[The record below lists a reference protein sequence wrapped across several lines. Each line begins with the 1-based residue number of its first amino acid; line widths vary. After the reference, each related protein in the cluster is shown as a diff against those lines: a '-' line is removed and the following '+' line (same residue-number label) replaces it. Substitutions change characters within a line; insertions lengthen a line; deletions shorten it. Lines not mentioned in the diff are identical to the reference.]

1 MARKTISLDEKIEK
15 AEAAVLAA
23 KARYD
28 KALDELE
35 KLVTKKKQLEDKR
48 VLEAY
53 HESDKSAD
61 EIIAFLLSKDD
72 EESECSCQRMMER
85 GFMISGC
92 RYWIM

>member
-1 MARKTISLDEKIEK
+1 MARKIILLDEKIEK
-15 AEAAVLAA
+15 AEAAVLVA

-53 HESDKSAD
+53 HESDKSTD
-61 EIIAFLLSKDD
+61 EIIAFLLSKDGED
-72 EESECSCQRMMER
+72 SE
-85 GFMISGC
+85 
-92 RYWIM
+92 

>member
-15 AEAAVLAA
+15 ADAAVLAA

-35 KLVTKKKQLEDKR
+35 RLVTKKKQLEDKR

-61 EIIAFLLSKDD
+61 EIIAFLMSKD
-72 EESECSCQRMMER
+72 EEGSK
-85 GFMISGC
+85 
-92 RYWIM
+92 

>member
-15 AEAAVLAA
+15 AEATALAA

-35 KLVTKKKQLEDKR
+35 RLVTKKKQLEDKR

-61 EIIAFLLSKDD
+61 EIIAFLMSKD
-72 EESECSCQRMMER
+72 EEGSK
-85 GFMISGC
+85 
-92 RYWIM
+92 

>member
-35 KLVTKKKQLEDKR
+35 RLVTKKKQLEDKR
-48 VLEAY
+48 ILEAY

-61 EIIAFLLSKDD
+61 EIIAFLMSKD
-72 EESECSCQRMMER
+72 EEGSK
-85 GFMISGC
+85 
-92 RYWIM
+92 

>member
-1 MARKTISLDEKIEK
+1 MARKTISLDEKIDK
-15 AEAAVLAA
+15 AEAAVLVA

-53 HESDKSAD
+53 HESYKTAD
-61 EIIAFLLSKDD
+61 EVVAFLLSKDGGD
-72 EESECSCQRMMER
+72 SE
-85 GFMISGC
+85 
-92 RYWIM
+92 

>member
-23 KARYD
+23 KVRYD

-48 VLEAY
+48 ILEAY
-53 HESDKSAD
+53 HESDKTAD
-61 EIIAFLLSKDD
+61 EIIAFLQRKDD
-72 EESECSCQRMMER
+72 GED
-85 GFMISGC
+85 
-92 RYWIM
+92 

>member
-1 MARKTISLDEKIEK
+1 MARKTISLDEKIDK
-15 AEAAVLAA
+15 AEAAVLVA

-35 KLVTKKKQLEDKR
+35 RLVTKKKQLEDKR

-61 EIIAFLLSKDD
+61 EIIAFLMSKD
-72 EESECSCQRMMER
+72 EEGSK
-85 GFMISGC
+85 
-92 RYWIM
+92 

>member
-1 MARKTISLDEKIEK
+1 MARRTISLDEKIEK

-35 KLVTKKKQLEDKR
+35 KLVAKRKQLEDKR

-53 HESDKSAD
+53 HESNKTAD
-61 EIIAFLLSKDD
+61 EIVAFLLSKDG
-72 EESECSCQRMMER
+72 EGSE
-85 GFMISGC
+85 
-92 RYWIM
+92 

>member
-1 MARKTISLDEKIEK
+1 MARRTISLDEKIDK

-48 VLEAY
+48 ILEAY
-53 HESDKSAD
+53 HESDKTAE
-61 EIIAFLLSKDD
+61 EIVAFFRSGRKDD
-72 EESECSCQRMMER
+72 KRN
-85 GFMISGC
+85 I
-92 RYWIM
+92 